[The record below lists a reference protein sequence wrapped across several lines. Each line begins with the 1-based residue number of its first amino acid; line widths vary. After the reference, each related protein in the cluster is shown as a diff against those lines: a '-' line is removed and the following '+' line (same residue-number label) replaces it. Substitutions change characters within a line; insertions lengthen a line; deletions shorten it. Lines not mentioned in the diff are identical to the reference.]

1 MIAGRRWNADG
12 GGHGWI
18 WREIVGVNRAFEKS
32 RRPSPRVLEITG
44 GMRRVEVEAN
54 AAILTPR

>member
-18 WREIVGVNRAFEKS
+18 WREIAAGQ
-32 RRPSPRVLEITG
+32 PGVLEIATRVAAVLEIASN
-44 GMRRVEVEAN
+44 MRRVEGEAN
-54 AAILTPR
+54 AAVF